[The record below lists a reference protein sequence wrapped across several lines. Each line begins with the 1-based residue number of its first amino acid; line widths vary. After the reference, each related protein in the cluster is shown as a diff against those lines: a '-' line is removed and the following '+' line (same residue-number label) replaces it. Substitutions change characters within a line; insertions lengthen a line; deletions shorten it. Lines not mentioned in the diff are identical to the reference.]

1 MTINFQP
8 GSLVN
13 FRNRDWVVM
22 PSNDQDLLLVK
33 PLGGT
38 DEEITG
44 VFMPLQFR
52 DDLPVKTT
60 FPDPTTDDLGDFHS
74 SKLLFNASRLSF
86 RNAAGPFRSIGKYS
100 FRPRAYQMV
109 PLIMALR
116 QEFPVRML
124 IADDVGIGKTIEA
137 LMIVREMLDRG
148 EIKRFAVVCLPHLCE
163 QWQAEILDKFGLAAV
178 IIRSSTV
185 ARLERQI
192 AGDLSVFQHFPFQII
207 SVDYIKSDQRKQLF
221 IQECPELVIVDEA
234 HTCARPQGAATSQQ
248 QRHHLIHTISQKPHQ
263 HLLLLTATPHSGKT
277 AEFQSLLG
285 LLNADFETVDILQ
298 ADENTRR
305 TLARHFVQRRRPDV
319 VKWMG
324 ENTPFPERV
333 SFEVPYDLS
342 TDYKE
347 LLWDALKFARGL
359 ATKQTGTKR
368 QQRLQYWTAL
378 ALLRGMMSSPRMGV
392 SMLKKRAEKMALED
406 CDNFIEENPLIDSDF
421 GFEGDNVPSNIIE
434 EAELSSSEIKAL
446 NGLANRLVA
455 FDGTTK
461 DRKALKVAE
470 LVTTWLH
477 DGFNPI
483 IYCRYI
489 NTAEY
494 LGEIIR
500 EAFGKKKDLGIEV
513 VTSSDD
519 DELRKEKVEAL
530 GKYPQRILVA
540 TDCMSEGI
548 NLQEH
553 FTGVIH
559 YDLPWNPNRLEQR
572 EGRVDR
578 FGQSKS
584 EVRVAFI
591 FGEDNPIDGIVMK
604 VLLRK
609 AQEIR
614 KAIGIS
620 VPFPENNQSVMD
632 AVLNAVLLNPQ
643 AAQNYGQMKL
653 DFGEDEAFRE
663 AEKKVSL
670 AYKQAEEREKAT
682 RSIFAQNAIK
692 AQDIEEDLR
701 EADEV
706 IGSVATV
713 EGFVKDALQ
722 HIGGQMQPSKKGYKL
737 YLPTLPYALKN
748 FFEGEEGFVNISFQS
763 PTPEGYRYIGRNHPF
778 VEQLCQLMLNNSLDK
793 ISKHKVAR
801 VSVIVTDAVK
811 TRTTL
816 LELRVRNLISNLRG
830 TEELVA
836 EEMLLW
842 GYRKQPNDRD
852 WLSSEEAKALLEAIP
867 RSELSISEREE
878 LLQDALEDL
887 CGCQPIFEE
896 MGYQRAQHLI
906 EAHERF
912 RQAVGGHRYK
922 VVEPVLP
929 MDVMGIYILIPQIA

>member
-1 MTINFQP
+1 
-8 GSLVN
+8 
-13 FRNRDWVVM
+13 M
-22 PSNDQDLLLVK
+22 PSGDSDLLLVK

-44 VFMPLQFR
+44 VYLPLQFR
-52 DDLPVKTT
+52 DDLPAKTT
-60 FPDPTTDDLGDFHS
+60 FPEPTTDDLGDFQG

-109 PLIMALR
+109 PLIMSLR
-116 QEFPVRML
+116 QDFPIRLL

-137 LMIVREMLDRG
+137 LMVVREMLDRG
-148 EIKRFAVVCLPHLCE
+148 EIKRFAIVCLPHLCE
-163 QWQAEILDKFGLAAV
+163 QWQAEILDKFGLEAA

-192 AGDLSVFQHFPFQII
+192 AGDQSVFQHFPYQVI
-207 SVDYIKSDQRKQLF
+207 SIDYIKSEQRKQLF

-234 HTCARPQGAATSQQ
+234 HTCARPQGATHSQQ
-248 QRHHLIHTISQKPHQ
+248 QRYHLLHTLSKKPKQ
-263 HLLLLTATPHSGKT
+263 NLLLLTATPHSGKSE
-277 AEFQSLLG
+277 EFQSLLG
-285 LLNADFETVDILQ
+285 LLHPDFENIDIIHS
-298 ADENTRR
+298 DKNTRER
-305 TLARHFVQRRRPDV
+305 LAKHFVQRRRPDIA
-319 VKWMG
+319 KWMG
-324 ENTPFPERV
+324 EETPFPERV

-342 TDYKE
+342 HEYKE

-359 ATKQTGTKR
+359 ATKQTGTTR

-378 ALLRGMMSSPRMGV
+378 ALLRGIMSSPRMGI
-392 SMLKKRAEKMALED
+392 SMLKKRMEKEAAE
-406 CDNFIEENPLIDSDF
+406 EEVETSINPLIESDF
-421 GFEGDNVPSNIIE
+421 GEEGDNAPSDLIE
-434 EAELSSSEIKAL
+434 KAELSTVETSDL
-446 NGLANRLVA
+446 NDLAKRLAA
-455 FDGTTK
+455 FDGSSK
-461 DRKALKVAE
+461 DRKALEVAK
-470 LVTTWLH
+470 LVNQWLL
-477 DGFNPI
+477 DDFNPI

-494 LGEIIR
+494 LGSIIK
-500 EAFGKKKDLGIEV
+500 ESFASKKDLGIEI
-513 VTSSDD
+513 VTSVDD

-530 GKYPQRILVA
+530 GKFKQRILVA

-553 FTGVIH
+553 FTAVIH

-578 FGQSKS
+578 FGQRKS

-591 FGEDNPIDGIVMK
+591 YGKDNPIDGIVMK

-614 KAIGIS
+614 KTIGIS
-620 VPFPENNQSVMD
+620 VPFPESNQSVMD
-632 AVLNAVLLNPQ
+632 AVLNAVLLNPK

-663 AEKKVSL
+663 AEAKVSK
-670 AYKQAEEREKAT
+670 AYQLAEEQEKAT

-692 AQDIEEDLR
+692 AHEIENDLK

-713 EGFVKDALQ
+713 EEFVKDALR
-722 HIGGQMQPSKKGYKL
+722 HIGGQLETWRKGYRI
-737 YLPTLPYALKN
+737 YLPTLPYSLKSFWN
-748 FFEGEEGFVNISFQS
+748 DKEDFAAISFQS
-763 PTPEGYRYIGRNHPF
+763 PTPEGFRYIGRNHPF
-778 VEQLCQLMLNNSLDK
+778 VEQLCQIILNNSLDRQ
-793 ISKHKVAR
+793 SKDKVAR
-801 VSVIVTDAVK
+801 VSVIITDTVK

-816 LELRVRNLISNLRG
+816 MELRVRNLISNLRG

-836 EEMLLW
+836 EEMMLW
-842 GYRKQPNDRD
+842 GYRKHPNDRD
-852 WLSSEEAKALLEAIP
+852 WLAPEAAKSLLDAVP
-867 RSELSISEREE
+867 KGELSPLERRE
-878 LLQDALEDL
+878 LLDEALEDL
-887 CGCQPIFEE
+887 RACQPIFEE

-906 EAHERF
+906 EAHDRF
-912 RQAVGGHRYK
+912 REAVGGHRYK

-929 MDVMGIYILIPQIA
+929 MDVMGIYILLPQVS